1 MKELVKYFIEN
12 GIYPDEEFKKS
23 EQEAIK
29 KLSIPMK
36 NNFYDYYKERKI
48 WFTSDLHF
56 GHNKEFLWGPRGF
69 ESSQEH
75 DEAVIRNWNS
85 VVDYDDDVYVLGDLM
100 LGDNEYGLNCIKRLS
115 GHIHIILGN
124 HDTET
129 RAALYLHCPNVET
142 IDYAREEKFEKNYF
156 FLCHYPVIT
165 ANYDDQ
171 KAWAKHLI
179 NLHGHTHS
187 DKRFYNNNPY
197 MYNVSLDAHYNYPVE
212 LNEIIDD
219 IKMFKEQLDKQ

>member
-1 MKELVKYFIEN
+1 MEK
-12 GIYPDEEFKKS
+12 
-23 EQEAIK
+23 
-29 KLSIPMK
+29 
-36 NNFYDYYKERKI
+36 KI

-56 GHNKEFLWGPRGF
+56 GHQKDFLWRPRGF
-69 ESSQEH
+69 ESNLEH
-75 DEAVIRNWNS
+75 DKAIIRNWNN
-85 VVDYDDDVYVLGDLM
+85 VVNNEDEVYVLGDMM
-100 LGDNEYGLNCIKRLS
+100 LGDSEYGINCIKQLK

-129 RAALYLHCPNVET
+129 KAAQYLKCHNVET
-142 IDYAREEKFEKNYF
+142 IDHARQERFGKIYL

-187 DKRFYNNNPY
+187 KEKYYNNNPY
-197 MYNVSLDAHYNYPVE
+197 MYNVSLDAHNNQLDE
-212 LNEIIDD
+212 LQDILED
-219 IKMFKEQLDKQ
+219 IKNKKYQLDIQ